1 MGTLFPKLDNIG
13 NQHYFEGQ
21 RLDMYTFFLKD
32 DLKFH
37 IKLINANSLVL
48 KNTHWTTPV
57 SNYVL
62 SFQSFNIKP
71 ADNTEQT

>member
-1 MGTLFPKLDNIG
+1 
-13 NQHYFEGQ
+13 
-21 RLDMYTFFLKD
+21 MYTFFLKD